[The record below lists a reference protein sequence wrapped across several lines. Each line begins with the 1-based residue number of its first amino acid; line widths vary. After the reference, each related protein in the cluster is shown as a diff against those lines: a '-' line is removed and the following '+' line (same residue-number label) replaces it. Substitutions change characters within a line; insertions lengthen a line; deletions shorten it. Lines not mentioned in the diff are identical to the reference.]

1 MSQNCQIFLPIAN
14 KRKIK
19 YRLRTAAYYYYYY
32 YYYYYRVDENIQ
44 KKIIFFED
52 LLIYKSS

>member
-32 YYYYYRVDENIQ
+32 YYRVDENIP